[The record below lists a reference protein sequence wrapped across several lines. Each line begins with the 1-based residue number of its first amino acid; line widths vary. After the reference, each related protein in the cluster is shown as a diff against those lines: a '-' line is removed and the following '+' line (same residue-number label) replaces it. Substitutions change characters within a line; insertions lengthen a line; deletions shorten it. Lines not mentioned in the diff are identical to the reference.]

1 MSNRWPPPKKNKLEV
16 SWEAPPRGSS
26 SSEIPWFFLLKVCKL
41 LRLNQVRVDLLPS
54 AFFMFLVDGCPAK
67 LGGEDS
73 RRQPR
78 LGGGRR
84 DEPSHRHSQSPGGF
98 FWSKKKHARSDKMK
112 SFYVYFVSYN
122 KCTST
127 TEGVVIGWKIHR
139 QGCPETT
146 LSVVQSFSSGDLS
159 FSRAPQSSPLDDKT
173 WVAQDRG
180 ETLPRSITRTKP
192 GDKS

>member
-1 MSNRWPPPKKNKLEV
+1 MRNPSCGIRPNSCGILVAESCAVAELDFLQPSSCS
-16 SWEAPPRGSS
+16 SW
-26 SSEIPWFFLLKVCKL
+26 
-41 LRLNQVRVDLLPS
+41 
-54 AFFMFLVDGCPAK
+54 DGCPAK
-67 LGGEDS
+67 LGDEDS